1 MKTALLASVVAIL
14 SACGGGGGGDS
25 KPTTQATNTPS
36 NAPVANNNS
45 SGNSSQASNTQ
56 VNNTGS
62 QVNNQPSN
70 SGSQVNNQPSNS
82 GSQAISQPSNLGSQT
97 IGQPSNSGSQTIS
110 QPSNLG
116 SQTTVSNGLTLN
128 ENPHLFANEN
138 KFLVKAPTDAQKQQ
152 LAIALTNTNK
162 LRAEKGLPALKYDA
176 TLAAYAQRRAEE
188 IVGRFDHKLPDS
200 NSDYYVNIAKGG
212 AGENIAAGG
221 KTGAA
226 TIEQWRNSKGHY
238 ENMIRP
244 EFTKIGIGVVH
255 VPGSQYGY
263 YWVQIFGYDNTETNY
278 VFDNSAEGKQTRLY
292 DVTAKTTTG
301 LRATEF
307 LWVDNTQIQ
316 LRNFNGNGS
325 WQQFSRDGY
334 NAQVAGYQDVR
345 FGTVKNGNANYQ
357 VFYFGKNTDVDGGD
371 NMPQTGSANYTG
383 KAVITDGKT
392 LNNNLDAQ
400 FKADFGNKK
409 LTGVLSDKG
418 QRVVDIN
425 AHIRGS
431 SFHSP
436 QNAPVETQGSFFGT
450 NANELGGVFHENAT
464 GKFGAFGAK
473 R

>member
-1 MKTALLASVVAIL
+1 MKNKMMKTALLASVVAIL

-25 KPTTQATNTPS
+25 QPSTQATNNVPAANS
-36 NAPVANNNS
+36 N
-45 SGNSSQASNTQ
+45 QASNSTA
-56 VNNTGS
+56 VNTGS
-62 QVNNQPSN
+62 KASN
-70 SGSQVNNQPSNS
+70 SGSTNNQV
-82 GSQAISQPSNLGSQT
+82 GSSSA
-97 IGQPSNSGSQTIS
+97 
-110 QPSNLG
+110 
-116 SQTTVSNGLTLN
+116 SNGLIFN
-128 ENPHLFANEN
+128 ENPNLFANDN
-138 KFLVKAPTDAQKQQ
+138 KFLVKPPTAAQQRE
-152 LAIALTNTNK
+152 LDIALAETNR

-188 IVGRFDHKLPDS
+188 IVGRFDHNLPDS
-200 NSDYYVNIAKGG
+200 NSDYHVNIAKGG
-212 AGENIAAGG
+212 SGENIASGR

-226 TIEQWRNSKGHY
+226 TIEQWRNSPGHY

-244 EFTKIGIGVVH
+244 SFTKIGIGVVA
-255 VPGSQYGY
+255 VPGSRYGY
-263 YWVQIFGYDNTETNY
+263 YWVQIFGYDSTATNY

-301 LRATEF
+301 SRFTEF
-307 LWVDNTQIQ
+307 LWVDDTQIQ

-325 WQQFSRDGY
+325 WQQFSKDGY

-345 FGTVKNGNANYQ
+345 FGTVKNGNANHQ
-357 VFYFGKNTDVDGGD
+357 VFYFGRNTEYE

-392 LNNNLDAQ
+392 LNTNLDAQ

-409 LTGVLSDKG
+409 LTGVLSEKG

-436 QNAPVETQGSFFGT
+436 QNAPVETQGSFFGKT
-450 NANELGGVFHENAT
+450 ANELGGVFHENAT